1 MKNKLWESKFEIIR
15 INGEGTKS
23 FLHGQTTSDFKSAK
37 EGQVI
42 RSCWLSTTGQL
53 LSVLEVYIDE
63 KGAEILV
70 LGGKAQDLVEGFNK
84 VIFPADEVYIESI
97 STSLRAQIMD
107 LDISWKDSNYTF
119 LKVDQK
125 YSEFIKNQEIGTA
138 EEVKLWKSKQGI
150 LLDSKLYKKFNNP
163 FEIGIGD
170 FISLDKGCYLGQE
183 AVSRFIRSDK
193 LRQQLIY
200 WEAESSKSIDDEKEL
215 STGMPIIN
223 SEGTKSGEILTITKN
238 GNSLT
243 GLALIKTN
251 HMKCMLALL
260 LNESLTIDIHKPKGF
275 FHKD

>member
-119 LKVDQK
+119 LKADQK
-125 YSEFIKNQEIGTA
+125 YSEFIKNQEIGTP

-183 AVSRFIRSDK
+183 SISRFIRNDN
-193 LRQQLIY
+193 LRQQLVY
-200 WEAESSKSIDDEKEL
+200 WETESSMSINDEMKL
-215 STGMPIIN
+215 SNGTPILN
-223 SEGTKSGEILTITKN
+223 SEGNKSGEILTITEN
-238 GNSLT
+238 SNSLI

-251 HMKCMLALL
+251 HMKRMLPLFI
-260 LNESLTIDIHKPKGF
+260 NESLPIYIHKPKGF
-275 FHKD
+275 FSKY

>member
-1 MKNKLWESKFEIIR
+1 MKNKLWQSKFEIIR

>member
-1 MKNKLWESKFEIIR
+1 MKNKLWQSKFEIIR

-107 LDISWKDSNYTF
+107 LDISWKDSNHTF